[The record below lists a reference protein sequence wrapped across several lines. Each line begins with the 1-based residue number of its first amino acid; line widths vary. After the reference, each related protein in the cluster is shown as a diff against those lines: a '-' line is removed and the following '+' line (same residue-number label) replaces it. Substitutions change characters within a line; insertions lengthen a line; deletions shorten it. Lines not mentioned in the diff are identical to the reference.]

1 MDLKKLRE
9 DARLIFK
16 SALDAVDPINSVKS
30 HLKLRGN
37 TITVNRKKFDISKF
51 KRTYVVGMGKA
62 SAAMAQAL
70 EELLGERL
78 EYGVVNVKY
87 GHLLPLKRIKVNEAG
102 HPLPDESGL
111 NGAREIIELLRETKE
126 NDLVF
131 CLISGGGSA
140 LLPCPANGIT
150 LEEKK
155 NVTKTLLEC
164 GATIHEINTIRKHI
178 SCVKGGRLARIAH
191 PSTLISLIL
200 SDVVGDDLD
209 IIASGPTVADN
220 STFFDCLRIINKY
233 QIQDRI
239 PASVVEFLE
248 RGLRGEVEETPKP
261 KDPVFR
267 RTHNVVIG
275 SNILALKA
283 AKKKTIELGYR
294 GTILS
299 SLIEG
304 ETKEV
309 AKVHTG
315 IAKEIL
321 KTGNPVRKP
330 ACIIS
335 GGETTVTI
343 RGSGLGGRN
352 QEFCLSAAIE
362 IDGIEGILILSA
374 GTDGTDDPTDAA
386 GAFADG
392 TTLKRARGLGLDAET
407 FLRENNSYSFF
418 KQLGDL
424 FFTGPTLT
432 NVMDIRML
440 LVY

>member
-1 MDLKKLRE
+1 
-9 DARLIFK
+9 
-16 SALDAVDPINSVKS
+16 
-30 HLKLRGN
+30 
-37 TITVNRKKFDISKF
+37 
-51 KRTYVVGMGKA
+51 
-62 SAAMAQAL
+62 
-70 EELLGERL
+70 
-78 EYGVVNVKY
+78 
-87 GHLLPLKRIKVNEAG
+87 
-102 HPLPDESGL
+102 
-111 NGAREIIELLRETKE
+111 
-126 NDLVF
+126 
-131 CLISGGGSA
+131 
-140 LLPCPANGIT
+140 
-150 LEEKK
+150 
-155 NVTKTLLEC
+155 
-164 GATIHEINTIRKHI
+164 
-178 SCVKGGRLARIAH
+178 
-191 PSTLISLIL
+191 
-200 SDVVGDDLD
+200 VGDDLD

-233 QIQDRI
+233 KIQDRI
-239 PASVVEFLE
+239 PAPVVEFLE

-283 AKKKTIELGYR
+283 AKKKAIELGYR

-299 SLIEG
+299 SFIEG

-321 KTGNPVRKP
+321 QTGNPVRKP

-362 IDGIEGILILSA
+362 IDGLEGILILSA
-374 GTDGTDDPTDAA
+374 GTDGTDGPTDAA

-392 TTLKRARGLGLDAET
+392 TTLKRARELGLDAET
-407 FLRENNSYSFF
+407 FLRENNSYNFF

-432 NVMDIRML
+432 NVMDIRVML
-440 LVY
+440 VS